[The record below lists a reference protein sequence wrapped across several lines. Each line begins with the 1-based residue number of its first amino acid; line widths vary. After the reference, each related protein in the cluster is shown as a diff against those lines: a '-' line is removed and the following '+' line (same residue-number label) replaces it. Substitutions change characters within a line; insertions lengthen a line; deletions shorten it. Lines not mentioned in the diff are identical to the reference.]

1 MKTLSDDTRKIL
13 DRLYNLR
20 GKESIVLTKI
30 AEEKEIASETKKRT
44 EGEKKDLVKT
54 ITELGS
60 NEKLLADQGA
70 KLKDVLKSIKKDD
83 FEIVLD
89 KLDIDFDPDEIGKKV
104 NDNLPGTIEKLAN
117 EKKDA
122 EENLEK
128 VEKEMNN
135 AIATIEELGIRKDEA
150 LNNQSKLNE
159 FFKLALSGNINITR
173 DAITT
178 LLAKFKFSE
187 EEARDAAKIL
197 MFPEDGLYQY
207 DDEVKNGIKT
217 GKSIS
222 EVIAEAKESVDD
234 DVVES
239 QIDLNKPLFD
249 LDDEKEIHIEPE
261 ETVIEPEEY
270 VEPKEE
276 VQEVEKTVDEDK
288 IKEILT
294 NNGLKV
300 NDFSSDDI
308 KKIMENYNE
317 SVIEENLKYIDKIGI
332 NKDIFVD
339 NVEFIYDSELG
350 QKIDK
355 LISVGKVPFDIYLNP
370 NILVKYNLSELN
382 NAINS
387 LMESG
392 LDPKKI
398 PLMAF

>member
-70 KLKDVLKSIKKDD
+70 KLKDVLKNIKKDD

>member
-135 AIATIEELGIRKDEA
+135 AIATIDRK
-150 LNNQSKLNE
+150 
-159 FFKLALSGNINITR
+159 
-173 DAITT
+173 
-178 LLAKFKFSE
+178 
-187 EEARDAAKIL
+187 
-197 MFPEDGLYQY
+197 
-207 DDEVKNGIKT
+207 
-217 GKSIS
+217 
-222 EVIAEAKESVDD
+222 SV
-234 DVVES
+234 V
-239 QIDLNKPLFD
+239 
-249 LDDEKEIHIEPE
+249 
-261 ETVIEPEEY
+261 
-270 VEPKEE
+270 
-276 VQEVEKTVDEDK
+276 
-288 IKEILT
+288 
-294 NNGLKV
+294 
-300 NDFSSDDI
+300 
-308 KKIMENYNE
+308 
-317 SVIEENLKYIDKIGI
+317 
-332 NKDIFVD
+332 
-339 NVEFIYDSELG
+339 
-350 QKIDK
+350 
-355 LISVGKVPFDIYLNP
+355 
-370 NILVKYNLSELN
+370 
-382 NAINS
+382 
-387 LMESG
+387 
-392 LDPKKI
+392 
-398 PLMAF
+398 